1 MPSIDKK
8 EKKII
13 EAFLFAADEPLDLA
27 TLQSKVKKNTDVL
40 EILNELQK
48 EYQERGINLIKLANR
63 WSFRTSIDLADQLR
77 EEITGQKKLSKAA
90 IETLA
95 IIAYHQP
102 VTRSE
107 IEEIRGV
114 SFSTGT
120 MEVLFELGWVKP
132 AGRKDIPGKPLAY
145 GTTDSFL
152 SHFNLNSLEDLP
164 NSDELMAAGL
174 IDSRVDSSIF
184 GTSKFTKEDDNS
196 IKENIFSNI
205 DEMISDTL
213 DNKDAENNE
222 NKEEA
227 DQNLDEP
234 YEDNE
239 EDDDYDDDE
248 DEDDDEEDDD
258 EEDEEDDK
266 EK

>member
-1 MPSIDKK
+1 MKNDYLKD
-8 EKKII
+8 KKII
-13 EAFLFAADEPLDLA
+13 EAFLFAADEPLDME
-27 TLQSKVKKNTDVL
+27 TLQSKVSKATDVL
-40 EILNELQK
+40 KIVEELQT
-48 EYQERGINLIKLANR
+48 EYKDRGINLIKLANK

-77 EEITGQKKLSKAA
+77 EEVTSQKKLSKAA

-145 GTTDSFL
+145 GTSEKFL

-184 GTSKFTKEDDNS
+184 GTNKFAKEEENENL
-196 IKENIFSNI
+196 KENIFSNI
-205 DEMISDTL
+205 DDMISDTL
-213 DNKDAENNE
+213 KNE
-222 NKEEA
+222 GDTKN
-227 DQNLDEP
+227 
-234 YEDNE
+234 
-239 EDDDYDDDE
+239 
-248 DEDDDEEDDD
+248 
-258 EEDEEDDK
+258 
-266 EK
+266 

>member
-1 MPSIDKK
+1 MKNDYLKD
-8 EKKII
+8 KKII
-13 EAFLFAADEPLDLA
+13 EAFLFAADEPLDME
-27 TLQSKVKKNTDVL
+27 TLQSKVSKATDVL
-40 EILNELQK
+40 KIVEELQN
-48 EYQERGINLIKLANR
+48 EYKDRGINLIKLANK

-77 EEITGQKKLSKAA
+77 EEVTSQKKLSKAA

-107 IEEIRGV
+107 IEKIRGV

-145 GTTDSFL
+145 GTSEKFL

-184 GTSKFTKEDDNS
+184 GTNKFAKEEENENL
-196 IKENIFSNI
+196 KENIFSNI
-205 DEMISDTL
+205 DDMISDTL
-213 DNKDAENNE
+213 KNE
-222 NKEEA
+222 GDTKN
-227 DQNLDEP
+227 
-234 YEDNE
+234 
-239 EDDDYDDDE
+239 
-248 DEDDDEEDDD
+248 
-258 EEDEEDDK
+258 
-266 EK
+266 

>member
-1 MPSIDKK
+1 MSTIDKK

-13 EAFLFAADEPLDLA
+13 EAFLFAADEPLDLE
-27 TLQSKVKKNTDVL
+27 TLKSKVKKNTDVMQ
-40 EILNELQK
+40 IVDDLQK
-48 EYQERGINLIKLANR
+48 DYQDRGINLIKLANR
-63 WSFRTSIDLADQLR
+63 WSFRTSTDLADQLR
-77 EEITGQKKLSKAA
+77 EEVTSQKKLSKAA
-90 IETLA
+90 VETLA

-145 GTTDSFL
+145 GTTESFL

-164 NSDELMAAGL
+164 NSEELMAAGL

-184 GTSKFTKEDDNS
+184 GTSKFVKEEDS
-196 IKENIFSNI
+196 KKENIFTNI
-205 DEMISDTL
+205 DDMISDTL
-213 DNKDAENNE
+213 DP
-222 NKEEA
+222 KE
-227 DQNLDEP
+227 Q
-234 YEDNE
+234 DNE
-239 EDDDYDDDE
+239 EDDDEDEDEEDSEDDE
-248 DEDDDEEDDD
+248 DEDS
-258 EEDEEDDK
+258 DK
-266 EK
+266 QK

>member
-1 MPSIDKK
+1 MKNDYLKD
-8 EKKII
+8 KKII
-13 EAFLFAADEPLDLA
+13 EAFLFAADEPLDME
-27 TLQSKVKKNTDVL
+27 TLQSKVSKATDVL
-40 EILNELQK
+40 KIVEELQN
-48 EYQERGINLIKLANR
+48 EYKDRGINLIKLANK

-77 EEITGQKKLSKAA
+77 EEVTSQKKLSKAA

-95 IIAYHQP
+95 IIAYNQP

-145 GTTDSFL
+145 GTSEKFL

-184 GTSKFTKEDDNS
+184 GTNKFAKEEENENL
-196 IKENIFSNI
+196 KENIFSNI
-205 DEMISDTL
+205 DDMISDTL
-213 DNKDAENNE
+213 KNE
-222 NKEEA
+222 GDTKN
-227 DQNLDEP
+227 
-234 YEDNE
+234 
-239 EDDDYDDDE
+239 
-248 DEDDDEEDDD
+248 
-258 EEDEEDDK
+258 
-266 EK
+266 

>member
-1 MPSIDKK
+1 MSTIDKK

-13 EAFLFAADEPLDLA
+13 EAFLFAADEPLDLE
-27 TLQSKVKKNTDVL
+27 TLKSKVKKNTDVMQ
-40 EILNELQK
+40 IVDDLQK
-48 EYQERGINLIKLANR
+48 DYQDRGINLIKLANR
-63 WSFRTSIDLADQLR
+63 WSFRTSTDLADQLR
-77 EEITGQKKLSKAA
+77 EEVTSQKKLSKAA
-90 IETLA
+90 VETLA

-132 AGRKDIPGKPLAY
+132 AGRKDIPGKPLGY

-164 NSDELMAAGL
+164 NSEELMAAGL

-184 GTSKFTKEDDNS
+184 GTSKFVKEEDS
-196 IKENIFSNI
+196 KKENIFTNI
-205 DEMISDTL
+205 DDMISDTL
-213 DNKDAENNE
+213 DP
-222 NKEEA
+222 KE
-227 DQNLDEP
+227 Q
-234 YEDNE
+234 DNE
-239 EDDDYDDDE
+239 EDDDEDEDEEDSEDDE
-248 DEDDDEEDDD
+248 DEDS
-258 EEDEEDDK
+258 DK
-266 EK
+266 QK

>member
-1 MPSIDKK
+1 MIKK
-8 EKKII
+8 KKKII
-13 EAFLFAADEPLDLA
+13 EAFLFAADEPLDLE
-27 TLQSKVKKNTDVL
+27 TLKSKVKKNTDVMQ
-40 EILNELQK
+40 IVDDLQK
-48 EYQERGINLIKLANR
+48 DYQDRGINLIKLANR
-63 WSFRTSIDLADQLR
+63 WSFRTSTDLADQLR
-77 EEITGQKKLSKAA
+77 EEVTSQKKLSKAA
-90 IETLA
+90 VETLA

-164 NSDELMAAGL
+164 NSEELMAAGL

-184 GTSKFTKEDDNS
+184 GTSKFVKEEDS
-196 IKENIFSNI
+196 KKENIFTNI
-205 DEMISDTL
+205 DDMISDTL
-213 DNKDAENNE
+213 DPKEQNNE
-222 NKEEA
+222 E
-227 DQNLDEP
+227 
-234 YEDNE
+234 
-239 EDDDYDDDE
+239 DDDE
-248 DEDDDEEDDD
+248 DEDEEDSEDDEDEDS
-258 EEDEEDDK
+258 DK
-266 EK
+266 QK

>member
-1 MPSIDKK
+1 MVTIDKK

-40 EILNELQK
+40 AILDDLQK
-48 EYQERGINLIKLANR
+48 DYSEKGINLIKLANR
-63 WSFRTSIDLADQLR
+63 WSFRTSLDLADQLK

-164 NSDELMAAGL
+164 NSEELMAAGL

-184 GTSKFTKEDDNS
+184 GTSKFVKEDDES
-196 IKENIFSNI
+196 LKENIFTNI
-205 DEMISDTL
+205 DDMIGDTL
-213 DNKDAENNE
+213 NEGNN
-222 NKEEA
+222 NN
-227 DQNLDEP
+227 QP
-234 YEDNE
+234 STSV
-239 EDDDYDDDE
+239 DDDDSDNYDDEEEEDDDE
-248 DEDDDEEDDD
+248 DEEDDN
-258 EEDEEDDK
+258 EGEDDK

>member
-1 MPSIDKK
+1 MPGIDKK
-8 EKKII
+8 EKKVI
-13 EAFLFAADEPLDLA
+13 EAFLFAADEPLDLD

-48 EYQERGINLIKLANR
+48 EYQDRGINLIKLANR
-63 WSFRTSIDLADQLR
+63 WSFRTSVDLADQLR

-132 AGRKDIPGKPLAY
+132 AGRKDVPGKPLAY

-184 GTSKFTKEDDNS
+184 GTSKFTKDEDDS
-196 IKENIFSNI
+196 LKENIFSNI

-213 DNKDAENNE
+213 DNKDADITKKNE
-222 NKEEA
+222 NDEEN
-227 DQNLDEP
+227 Q
-234 YEDNE
+234 
-239 EDDDYDDDE
+239 DDE
-248 DEDDDEEDDD
+248 DEDEDEEDLDD
-258 EEDEEDDK
+258 EEDEDEDEKEEDK
-266 EK
+266 LK

>member
-1 MPSIDKK
+1 MSTIDKK

-13 EAFLFAADEPLDLA
+13 EAFLVAADEPLDLE
-27 TLQSKVKKNTDVL
+27 TLKSKVKKNTDVMQ
-40 EILNELQK
+40 IVDDLQK
-48 EYQERGINLIKLANR
+48 DYQDRGINLIKLANR
-63 WSFRTSIDLADQLR
+63 WSFRTSTDLADQLR
-77 EEITGQKKLSKAA
+77 EEVTSQKKLSKAA
-90 IETLA
+90 VETLA

-145 GTTDSFL
+145 GTTESFL

-164 NSDELMAAGL
+164 NSEELMAAGL

-184 GTSKFTKEDDNS
+184 GTSKFVKEEDS
-196 IKENIFSNI
+196 KKENIFTNI
-205 DEMISDTL
+205 DDMISDTL
-213 DNKDAENNE
+213 DPKEQNNE
-222 NKEEA
+222 E
-227 DQNLDEP
+227 
-234 YEDNE
+234 
-239 EDDDYDDDE
+239 DDDE
-248 DEDDDEEDDD
+248 DEDEEDSEDDEDEDS
-258 EEDEEDDK
+258 DK
-266 EK
+266 QK

>member
-1 MPSIDKK
+1 MATIDKN

-13 EAFLFAADEPLDLA
+13 EAFLFAADEPLDLE

-40 EILNELQK
+40 TILGDLQK
-48 EYQERGINLIKLANR
+48 DYAEKGINLIKLANR
-63 WSFRTSIDLADQLR
+63 WSFRTSLDLADQLR

-114 SFSTGT
+114 TFSTGT

-152 SHFNLNSLEDLP
+152 SHFNLNSIEDLP
-164 NSDELMAAGL
+164 NSQELMAAGL

-184 GTSKFTKEDDNS
+184 GTSKFVKEDDES
-196 IKENIFSNI
+196 LKENIFTNI
-205 DEMISDTL
+205 DDMIGDTL
-213 DNKDAENNE
+213 NE
-222 NKEEA
+222 VNIK
-227 DQNLDEP
+227 NEP
-234 YEDNE
+234 STLAE
-239 EDDDYDDDE
+239 EDDKDDYEDDDE
-248 DEDDDEEDDD
+248 DDNDNER
-258 EEDEEDDK
+258 EDDK

>member
-1 MPSIDKK
+1 MATIDKN

-13 EAFLFAADEPLDLA
+13 EAFLFAADEPLDLE

-40 EILNELQK
+40 TILGDLQK
-48 EYQERGINLIKLANR
+48 DYAEKGINLIKLANR
-63 WSFRTSIDLADQLR
+63 WSFRTSLDLADQLR

-114 SFSTGT
+114 TFSTGT

-164 NSDELMAAGL
+164 NSQELMAAGL

-184 GTSKFTKEDDNS
+184 GTSKFVKEDDES
-196 IKENIFSNI
+196 LKENIFTNI
-205 DEMISDTL
+205 DDMIGDTL
-213 DNKDAENNE
+213 NE
-222 NKEEA
+222 VNIK
-227 DQNLDEP
+227 NEP
-234 YEDNE
+234 STLA
-239 EDDDYDDDE
+239 
-248 DEDDDEEDDD
+248 
-258 EEDEEDDK
+258 EEDDK
-266 EK
+266 EDYEDDDEDDNDNDNEREDDKEK